1 MIQKIKQWCPS
12 TVHRDTGEDL
22 PLRDII
28 AQQQLD
34 SRHIVRRIYE
44 DYTRDGRRTEI
55 AELLRRR
62 SNVLRNFMVPNE
74 DNE

>member
-1 MIQKIKQWCPS
+1 MNQEIKQWCPPP
-12 TVHRDTGEDL
+12 VPRETGGDL

-34 SRHIVRRIYE
+34 SRYVVRRIYE

-55 AELLRRR
+55 AELIRRR
-62 SNVLRNFMVPNE
+62 NNVLQNFIVPNE
-74 DNE
+74 DTE